1 MKKTWGWLI
10 TFCLFTGI
18 PLFGNDIKN
27 INSNESTII
36 INVILQT
43 HESPFKE
50 FQSTDVIEKVK
61 KSQNFIINTLNY
73 EKNAD
78 TLIVMEGVFINGN
91 NLQPKSIDLLQNNNG
106 DSFVNKVSQYGKI
119 YGFENIETHSSGLIL
134 LRKMLESSKVMLE
147 KSSKMSALSKT
158 MQPLVAEMKVIA
170 PIIDS
175 STENPNKPA
184 LKLKFERLQKEFK
197 VVQKEFQFIQSDFLK
212 SQDENRIAQ
221 VSFNAFRV
229 KRSAEA
235 LQAALQV
242 AITNNQKKVFLIIG
256 SLHWIDLLAIENQ
269 IDTVK
274 PRLFKLIKME

>member
-1 MKKTWGWLI
+1 MKKTIRGLV
-10 TFCLFTGI
+10 TFCLLTGI

-50 FQSTDVIEKVK
+50 FQSADVIEKVN
-61 KSQNFIINTLNY
+61 KSQSYIINILK
-73 EKNAD
+73 EEENAD
-78 TLIVMEGVFINGN
+78 ALIVMEGIFINGN
-91 NLQPKSIDLLQNNNG
+91 NLQPKSIDSLQNNKN
-106 DSFVNKVSQYGKI
+106 DSFVKTVSQYGKI

-147 KSSKMSALSKT
+147 KSAKMTALSKK
-158 MQPLVAEMKVIA
+158 MQPLVTEMQVIA

-175 STENPNKPA
+175 SIENPNKPT
-184 LKLKFERLQKEFK
+184 LKLKFESLQKEFK

-212 SQDENRIAQ
+212 YQDENRIAQ

-229 KRSAEA
+229 TRSAEA

-242 AITNNQKKVFLIIG
+242 AITNKKNKVFLIIG

-274 PRLFKLIKME
+274 PRLFKLVKME